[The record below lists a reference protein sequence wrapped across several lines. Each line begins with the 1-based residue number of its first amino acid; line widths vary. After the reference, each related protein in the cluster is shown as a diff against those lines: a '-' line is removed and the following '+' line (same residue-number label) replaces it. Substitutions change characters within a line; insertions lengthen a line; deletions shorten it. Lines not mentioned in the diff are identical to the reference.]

1 MDFDKLVEKL
11 VNALGMSEEDAVAA
25 AAGAAAGFTIDALF
39 FPAGIPPGTVT
50 VLSGIA
56 GYTGS
61 RLMRNNSWYRR
72 KTLARLDRLVA
83 EGHLSQERGC
93 DHYKRKLIEKWL
105 KTDDDVDAGKQ

>member
-25 AAGAAAGFTIDALF
+25 AAGAAAGFAIDALF

-61 RLMRNNSWYRR
+61 RLLRNNPWYRR
-72 KTLARLDRLVA
+72 RTLARLDRLVKD
-83 EGHLSQERGC
+83 GHLSQETC
-93 DHYKRKLIEKWL
+93 DHYKKKLIEKWL
-105 KTDDDVDAGKQ
+105 KTDDDVDADKQ